1 MNLPALPPSP
11 RTGTAA
17 PQASPLSRLLQQP
30 QHFGFHQS
38 LRLLER
44 WLAALPA
51 GERPALQF
59 RNSLS
64 LAFPASEI
72 EALDVEHD
80 APISASPDVG
90 ATGPEQPTTLRRI
103 SLTPAFMGLLG
114 AAGALPLA
122 YTEML
127 TAREVQQRDGA
138 ARAFLDLFQHRAV
151 ALFHAAWR
159 HHRLALRTEAEGR
172 DAGLALALSFLG
184 LGPAALRERLHPH
197 EGGLGDAALAYHVGA
212 LQRRCPSVGALQSLL
227 AHYLGVPVRIE
238 QFAGRWCG
246 LPSGSRTRLGT
257 ANAML
262 GDSAVLGERTWQR
275 DLRLRV
281 CLGPLDAARHR
292 RFLPGQSGAL
302 ALRELLTL
310 ASGVSLEYEVHLR
323 LHSDA
328 VVPTQLTRENT
339 GFHARLGWNTFLLSN
354 PSPRAREAAVYDL
367 HATAT

>member
-1 MNLPALPPSP
+1 MKPRSP
-11 RTGTAA
+11 RTGAA
-17 PQASPLSRLLQQP
+17 GPQASAIARLLQQP
-30 QHFGFHQS
+30 QHVEFHQS

-51 GERPALQF
+51 DARPALQF

-72 EALDVEHD
+72 EALDAEQD
-80 APISASPDVG
+80 APISAAPEAG
-90 ATGPEQPTTLRRI
+90 GTGPDQPAIPRRI
-103 SLTPAFMGLLG
+103 ALTPAFMGLLG

-122 YTEML
+122 YTEMV

-159 HHRLALRTEAEGR
+159 HHRLALRAEAEGR
-172 DAGLALALSFLG
+172 DPGLALALSLLG
-184 LGPAALRERLHPH
+184 LGHVSLRERLHPH
-197 EGGLGDAALAYHVGA
+197 EGGVGDAALAYHAGS
-212 LQRRCPSVGALQSLL
+212 LQRRCTSAGALQALL
-227 AHYLGVPVRIE
+227 AHYLGVPVHIE
-238 QFAGRWCG
+238 QFIGRWCV
-246 LPSGSRTRLGT
+246 LAAGSRMLLGA
-257 ANAML
+257 ANATL

-281 CLGPLDAARHR
+281 CLGPLDAAQHQ

-310 ASGVSLEYEVHLR
+310 ASGVSLEYEIHLR
-323 LHSDA
+323 LRSDA
-328 VVPTQLTRENT
+328 VVPTPLTRGNT
-339 GFHARLGWNTFLLSN
+339 GFPARLGWNTFLLSS
-354 PSPRAREAAVYDL
+354 PSPREREEAVYDL

>member
-1 MNLPALPPSP
+1 MRPPSP
-11 RTGTAA
+11 RTGAA
-17 PQASPLSRLLQQP
+17 GPQASAIARLLQQP
-30 QHFGFHQS
+30 QHFEFHQS

-51 GERPALQF
+51 GARPTLRF

-72 EALDVEHD
+72 EALEVEHD
-80 APISASPDVG
+80 APGPAAPEAGD
-90 ATGPEQPTTLRRI
+90 TGPDRSATPRRI
-103 SLTPAFMGLLG
+103 TLTPAFMGLLG

-122 YTEML
+122 YTDML
-127 TAREVQQRDGA
+127 TACEVQQRDGA

-151 ALFHAAWR
+151 VLFHAAWR
-159 HHRLALRTEAEGR
+159 HHRLAPRAEAEGR
-172 DAGLALALSFLG
+172 DAGLALALSLLG
-184 LGPAALRERLHPH
+184 LGHASLRERLHPH
-197 EGGLGDAALAYHVGA
+197 EGGVGDAALAYHAGS
-212 LQRRCPSVGALQSLL
+212 LQRRCTSVGALQALL

-238 QFAGRWCG
+238 PFTGRWCA
-246 LPSGSRTRLGT
+246 LASGGRTLLGAT
-257 ANAML
+257 NATL

-281 CLGPLDAARHR
+281 CLGPLDAARHQ

-310 ASGVSLEYEVHLR
+310 ASGVSLEYEVCLR
-323 LHSDA
+323 LRSDA
-328 VVPTQLTRENT
+328 VVRTQLNRENT
-339 GFHARLGWNTFLLSN
+339 GFHARLGWNTFLLSS
-354 PSPRAREAAVYDL
+354 PSPREREEAVYDL